1 MSDTPYDA
9 PHNRPARVECG
20 DAKVAKRAKARAKKA
35 AQRQHKRDQQI
46 LSAQQEAQRQEEIA
60 EQAAPRVM
68 RTPIV
73 TQDGTMLIGA
83 RIEIVNGRAH
93 RADPIAASKSKAFT
107 ATHKQAA
114 RRLQQDWHDVGAG
127 IGSGALDYLRTS
139 GARNGV
145 GLDVAVLEQI
155 HTRRRLE
162 AAMAHL
168 GAFAPA
174 IARVVLDCVPIA
186 VWVLEPDPTRS
197 EPRTVDEGIAWLAA
211 GLGRLATH
219 YWPPAPA
226 VDGVIRVLAPER
238 AAYEVRIGGDSR

>member
-1 MSDTPYDA
+1 MEVMDTATYD
-9 PHNRPARVECG
+9 PAAATKTVR
-20 DAKVAKRAKARAKKA
+20 RAKAREKKA
-35 AQRQHKRDQQI
+35 RQRQHRRERQI

-60 EQAAPRVM
+60 ERAAPAIM
-68 RTPIV
+68 RAPIFA
-73 TQDGTMLIGA
+73 QDGTMLIGA

-93 RADPIAASKSKAFT
+93 RADPIAASKSKAFSN
-107 ATHKQAA
+107 AHKKAA

-186 VWVLEPDPTRS
+186 VWVQEPDPTRS
-197 EPRTVDEGIAWLAA
+197 EPRTLDEGIAWLAA

-219 YWPPAPA
+219 YWPPAPPT
-226 VDGVIRVLAPER
+226 DGGIRVLAPER

>member
-1 MSDTPYDA
+1 MEVMDTATYD
-9 PHNRPARVECG
+9 PAAATKTVR
-20 DAKVAKRAKARAKKA
+20 RAKAREKKTR
-35 AQRQHKRDQQI
+35 QRQHRRERQL

-60 EQAAPRVM
+60 EQAAPAIM
-68 RTPIV
+68 RAPIV
-73 TQDGTMLIGA
+73 SQDGTMLIGA

-93 RADPIAASKSKAFT
+93 RADPIAASKSAQFT
-107 ATHKQAA
+107 ADHKKAA

-127 IGSGALDYLRTS
+127 IGVGALDYLRTRGS
-139 GARNGV
+139 GDGV
-145 GLDVAVLEQI
+145 GWDTSVLEQI
-155 HTRRRLE
+155 ETRRRLE
-162 AAMAHL
+162 SALTFL
-168 GAFAPA
+168 GAFAPS

-186 VWVLEPDPTRS
+186 VWVQEPDPTRS

-211 GLGRLATH
+211 GLGRLAKH